1 MKIIGSLKKFYH
13 YAFPM
18 QAVLVTCKSKGKTN
32 IVTVAWH
39 TPISLKPPLYGI
51 SLSPRRY
58 SFELIKESKEFA
70 INFAP
75 FKILE
80 KVHYCGTHSG
90 KSVDKVNETS
100 LSFIQAKK
108 IKVPLIEECY
118 AHLECRLRD
127 TIELGDHFFV
137 VGEVVSAIINDDA
150 FEKDILKIE
159 DVKPVY
165 YLGDSMYTTVDG
177 NIKKGF

>member
-1 MKIIGSLKKFYH
+1 
-13 YAFPM
+13 
-18 QAVLVTCKSKGKTN
+18 
-32 IVTVAWH
+32 
-39 TPISLKPPLYGI
+39 
-51 SLSPRRY
+51 
-58 SFELIKESKEFA
+58 
-70 INFAP
+70 
-75 FKILE
+75 
-80 KVHYCGTHSG
+80 
-90 KSVDKVNETS
+90 
-100 LSFIQAKK
+100 
-108 IKVPLIEECY
+108 VPLIEECY